1 MPSDATPATFNTSTG
16 IPSGK
21 LGMWIFLG
29 SEVMF
34 FTGLLAG
41 YVVLRTAAPVWPR
54 GRDILN
60 VPLTG
65 VNTLILIC
73 SSMLILKGVDAAA
86 DGKRRACSFFLLA
99 TLALGTIFLAVQL
112 FEYSQLSGEG
122 FRLTSSLFASVFYVL
137 TGMHGLHVLA
147 GLIVIAWTAFGVAR
161 GARVATPE
169 RVEAV
174 SLYWHFVDLV
184 WVVLFTSLYLI

>member
-1 MPSDATPATFNTSTG
+1 M
-16 IPSGK
+16 
-21 LGMWIFLG
+21 
-29 SEVMF
+29 
-34 FTGLLAG
+34 
-41 YVVLRTAAPVWPR
+41 
-54 GRDILN
+54 
-60 VPLTG
+60 PLTG

-73 SSMLILKGVDAAA
+73 SSMLDPEKRGRGSG
-86 DGKRRACSFFLLA
+86 GKRRACSFFLLA
-99 TLALGTIFLAVQL
+99 TLALGTIFLAVQI

-147 GLIVIAWTAFGVAR
+147 GLIVIAWTAFGVAG
-161 GARVATPE
+161 GARAATPE